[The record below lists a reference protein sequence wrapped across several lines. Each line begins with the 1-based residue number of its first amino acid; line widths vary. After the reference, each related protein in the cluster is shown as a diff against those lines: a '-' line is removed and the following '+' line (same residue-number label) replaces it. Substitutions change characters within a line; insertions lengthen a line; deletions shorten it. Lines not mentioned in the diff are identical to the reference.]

1 MNNITKVISAQM
13 NVNIKSVNIESNDGL
28 FEGEI
33 TLKIHNVSFLNALI
47 KKLKKIEGVKTI
59 ERSYKLD

>member
-1 MNNITKVISAQM
+1 M
-13 NVNIKSVNIESNDGL
+13 NVNIKSVNIVSNDGL

-33 TLKIHNVSFLNALI
+33 NLKIHNVSFLNALI
-47 KKLKKIEGVKTI
+47 KKLKKIDGVKTI